1 MLMGLGHE
9 RRYHLWVDGPG
20 YVIKQVDQA
29 MESDSVSRASHGLCC
44 HSLLYA
50 PVLTYLSD
58 G

>member
-1 MLMGLGHE
+1 MLMGLAHDGG
-9 RRYHLWVDGPG
+9 YHLWVGGPG
-20 YVIKQVDQA
+20 YVRKQVDQA
-29 MESDSVSRASHGLCC
+29 MESDSVSSASHDLCC